1 MGEATYSESH
11 MWRVARHSIL
21 LALGLSLICLPT
33 QLLAG
38 MENSPASIDQT
49 SRSGEPF
56 GFSTTKVTTG
66 ALLEKWLKIEHE
78 IDAER
83 LVLRDCESNRASC
96 QSRAAIQFLAIIYN
110 GRTLEGRARL
120 GHINRAINLKIKQ
133 MSDLAIYGEEDV
145 WSSPLATLAI
155 GAGDCEDYAIAKYV
169 ALQEAGVAADDLR
182 IVILRDDI
190 REEDHAVVAAR
201 LDGSWLM
208 LDNRRMVMAEDRQV
222 PNHHPVFLIYH
233 DEVKR
238 HSNAP
243 SVGARGHERAVGQI
257 RR

>member
-110 GRTLEGRARL
+110 GRTLEGRARTRSYQSRNQSKNKANERFSNL
-120 GHINRAINLKIKQ
+120 RGGGCLEFASGHTR
-133 MSDLAIYGEEDV
+133 DRR
-145 WSSPLATLAI
+145 WR
-155 GAGDCEDYAIAKYV
+155 
-169 ALQEAGVAADDLR
+169 LR
-182 IVILRDDI
+182 RLRD
-190 REEDHAVVAAR
+190 RKVRRPA
-201 LDGSWLM
+201 GS
-208 LDNRRMVMAEDRQV
+208 RSCR
-222 PNHHPVFLIYH
+222 
-233 DEVKR
+233 
-238 HSNAP
+238 
-243 SVGARGHERAVGQI
+243 
-257 RR
+257 